1 MGGQWPRTIRARLGA
16 CRYTIGRA
24 RYRFLVLEGR
34 VMQGGRAASQ
44 CGPQCGRTMHA
55 RRFCNRYT
63 IGYRSVSFYSTV
75 GAGNAGRPVAA
86 SQCVPGWV
94 RVVTPLGVLGIGGK
108 SPYARHGR
116 FPSSPQLNC
125 AYSTSGESPRTMRY
139 GRWRWS
145 YILWAPRPEPLKNTF
160 PRREGGRAYA
170 RSDEKRRNVPIM
182 SAVHKKG
189 TILKAVPSYLTA
201 LYVVSCRHSSSAPSG
216 APSPLG
222 KVLLR

>member
-1 MGGQWPRTIRARLGA
+1 MHRVSGRSFSIGNHLIKRKNSVCYCNPIGDICQW
-16 CRYTIGRA
+16 
-24 RYRFLVLEGR
+24 
-34 VMQGGRAASQ
+34 AAS
-44 CGPQCGRTMHA
+44 GRGQ
-55 RRFCNRYT
+55 Y
-63 IGYRSVSFYSTV
+63 
-75 GAGNAGRPVAA
+75 
-86 SQCVPGWV
+86 VPGWV

-108 SPYARHGR
+108 SPHARHGR

-125 AYSTSGESPRTMRY
+125 AYSASGESPRTMRY

>member
-1 MGGQWPRTIRARLGA
+1 MGGQWPPANA
-16 CRYTIGRA
+16 CPAGCVSLHHWA
-24 RYRFLVLEGR
+24 CSVSFLVLEGR
-34 VMQGGRAASQ
+34 VMQDGR
-44 CGPQCGRTMHA
+44 
-55 RRFCNRYT
+55 
-63 IGYRSVSFYSTV
+63 
-75 GAGNAGRPVAA
+75 AA

-108 SPYARHGR
+108 SPHARHGR

-170 RSDEKRRNVPIM
+170 RSDEDRRNVPIM

-216 APSPLG
+216 APSPRG

>member
-1 MGGQWPRTIRARLGA
+1 MGGQWPPTNA
-16 CRYTIGRA
+16 CPAGCVSLHHWA
-24 RYRFLVLEGR
+24 
-34 VMQGGRAASQ
+34 
-44 CGPQCGRTMHA
+44 C
-55 RRFCNRYT
+55 
-63 IGYRSVSFYSTV
+63 SVSFSGTG
-75 GAGNAGRPVAA
+75 GAGNAGR
-86 SQCVPGWV
+86 QG
-94 RVVTPLGVLGIGGK
+94 RQPLGVLGIGGK
-108 SPYARHGR
+108 SPHARHGR

-145 YILWAPRPEPLKNTF
+145 YILWATRPEPLKNTF

-170 RSDEKRRNVPIM
+170 RSDEDRRNVPIM

-216 APSPLG
+216 APSPRG

>member
-44 CGPQCGRTMHA
+44 C
-55 RRFCNRYT
+55 
-63 IGYRSVSFYSTV
+63 
-75 GAGNAGRPVAA
+75 
-86 SQCVPGWV
+86 VPGWV

-108 SPYARHGR
+108 SPHARHGR